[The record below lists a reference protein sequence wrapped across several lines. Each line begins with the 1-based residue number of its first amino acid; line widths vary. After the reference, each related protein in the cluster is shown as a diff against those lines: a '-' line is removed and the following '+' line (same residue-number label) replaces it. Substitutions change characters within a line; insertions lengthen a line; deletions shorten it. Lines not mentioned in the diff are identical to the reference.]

1 VLSLQWDALRVG
13 DKVLVHDD
21 ADVSLRLQPGIVAI
35 VQTAHGSNDVGVRV
49 PGEFGRSSVVRPSRL
64 SVHLDPRD
72 ATEECWRC
80 DAIAARAGSGLEAA
94 AGSPPPVGVAGRL
107 VS

>member
-1 VLSLQWDALRVG
+1 MLRLQWNALQVG

-21 ADVSLRLQPGIVAI
+21 ADISLRLQPGKVAM
-35 VQTAHGSNDVGVRV
+35 VQTAHGSNDVGLRV
-49 PGEFGRSSVVRPSRL
+49 TGLSGQVSVVRPSRL

-72 ATEECWRC
+72 AAEACWRC

-94 AGSPPPVGVAGRL
+94 AASAP
-107 VS
+107 

>member
-1 VLSLQWDALRVG
+1 VLSLQWNALRVG
-13 DKVLVHDD
+13 DRVLVHDD
-21 ADVSLRLQPGIVAI
+21 ADVSLRLQPGVVAI

-49 PGEFGRSSVVRPSRL
+49 PSEFAPSTVVRPSRL

-94 AGSPPPVGVAGRL
+94 AATPPPAGAARRL
-107 VS
+107 VN

>member
-1 VLSLQWDALRVG
+1 MLRLEWNALQVG

-21 ADVSLRLQPGIVAI
+21 ADISLRLQPGTVAM
-35 VQTAHGSNDVGVRV
+35 VQTAPGSNDLGVRV
-49 PGEFGRSSVVRPSRL
+49 TGLSGRVSVVRPTRL

-80 DAIAARAGSGLEAA
+80 DAMAARAGGRHEAA
-94 AGSPPPVGVAGRL
+94 DESAP
-107 VS
+107 

>member
-1 VLSLQWDALRVG
+1 VLSLQWNALQVG

-21 ADVSLRLQPGIVAI
+21 ADVSLRLQSGIVAM
-35 VQTAHGSNDVGVRV
+35 VQTAHGSNDLGVRV
-49 PGEFGRSSVVRPSRL
+49 TDQSGHVGVVRPSRL
-64 SVHLDPRD
+64 SVHLDPLD

-94 AGSPPPVGVAGRL
+94 AASPP
-107 VS
+107 

>member
-1 VLSLQWDALRVG
+1 VLRLQWNALQVG

-21 ADVSLRLQPGIVAI
+21 ADVSLRLQPGIVAM
-35 VQTAHGSNDVGVRV
+35 VQTAHDSNDLGVRV
-49 PGEFGRSSVVRPSRL
+49 TGRSGQVSVVRPSRL

-80 DAIAARAGSGLEAA
+80 DAIAARAAAGLEAA
-94 AGSPPPVGVAGRL
+94 AASAP
-107 VS
+107 